1 MYTNQIIKN
10 LLKYR
15 WSRRVFCGV
24 KPLDKIP
31 QRRVRRPCSFVV
43 NTDKSDQPG
52 EHWFGIFVPRRG
64 QVEYFD
70 SYGRPPQHGEVL
82 TFIRL
87 NGNKFKYNTKRIQS
101 NESQNC
107 GQFTLFFIYFRS
119 KGYTMDQYMKIYSN
133 IDYQYN
139 DQIIEKLYNKMC
151 KR

>member
-10 LLKYR
+10 LLKYP

-70 SYGRPPQHGEVL
+70 SYGRPPQHREVL
-82 TFIRL
+82 TFLRL
-87 NGNKFKYNTKRIQS
+87 NGNKFKYNMKRIQS

-119 KGYTMDQYMKIYSN
+119 KGYTMDQYMKLYSN